1 MAMLVPAGITL
12 REQLNRRF
20 PKRDK
25 KSDGWIGDP
34 SHQAR
39 GKASDHN
46 PDSHGWVHALD
57 IDEDFGAPGDKEA
70 FLEQLIDYARS
81 GKPGAD
87 RIKYVM
93 NDDRIASGTHRVTW
107 WKWRPSNER
116 NHRGH
121 IHISFTAAAQDD
133 GSPFPLPI
141 LQVPDK
147 DEPAKPAKKAP
158 AKKAP
163 AKKAG
168 VKKVAKKAV
177 SK

>member
-1 MAMLVPAGITL
+1 MAKLVAAGVTL
-12 REQLNRRF
+12 RNQLNARF

-34 SHQAR
+34 AHQAR

-46 PDSHGWVHALD
+46 PDPHGWVHAID
-57 IDEDFGAPGDKEA
+57 IDEDFGAPGDKET

-121 IHISFTAAAQDD
+121 IHISFTTAAQDD

-141 LQVPDK
+141 LQVTA
-147 DEPAKPAKKAP
+147 PAKPAKKAP

-163 AKKAG
+163 AKK
-168 VKKVAKKAV
+168 VAKKAAT
-177 SK
+177 K